1 MNVEQDQPTPLPA
14 SSAWPESNLASA
26 QDRIRQL
33 EDKLCEAEQELK
45 AATEIIE
52 EQDWKIEELKVQL
65 DGADMWLEEGAEARR
80 KLERRLAEA
89 EQAQAAGTP
98 ICSLDELDAC
108 QIIDD
113 VQKGRIAA
121 PLPPEGTQH
130 VATPIRRPNPIV
142 EAMIAQF
149 KAREK

>member
-1 MNVEQDQPTPLPA
+1 MNVEPDQPAPPA
-14 SSAWPESNLASA
+14 GPSACPEGNLAA
-26 QDRIRQL
+26 EDRIRQL

-52 EQDWKIEELKVQL
+52 EQDWKIEELKL
-65 DGADMWLEEGAEARR
+65 ELEGAGLWLEEGAEARR

-108 QIIDD
+108 PVVED
-113 VQKGRIAA
+113 VQKGRIPA
-121 PLPPEGTQH
+121 PLPPEGIQH
-130 VATPIRRPNPIV
+130 VATPSRRPNPIV

-149 KAREK
+149 KARKQ